1 MPERDAVVRAHDVSV
16 RQRGTRQDYAASDDG
31 SRLTQECSTIDLR
44 RFTHV
49 WLRYTKR
56 LVMLSGMCVSSQ
68 GIASLKRVQFH
79 LQAVRSQGQRAQ
91 PHIARIKNGIG
102 DCRSQPDHGA
112 LARARRWKIL
122 AVEQHRLKHRNIA
135 ETRYA

>member
-1 MPERDAVVRAHDVSV
+1 MPECDAVVRAHDVSV

-56 LVMLSGMCVSSQ
+56 LVMLSGMCVTSQ
-68 GIASLKRVQFH
+68 GMARSEAGPVSSSDRSAPKAASAVAHRSHQRWHWRLPEPA
-79 LQAVRSQGQRAQ
+79 LQPQETLLVRDGVV
-91 PHIARIKNGIG
+91 
-102 DCRSQPDHGA
+102 
-112 LARARRWKIL
+112 RRWPSL
-122 AVEQHRLKHRNIA
+122 QSL
-135 ETRYA
+135 